1 MEGPAGRVSDST
13 VDTGALDARPS
24 PISWCPFAV
33 ALWSTLL
40 VGVPVAVW
48 CLVHLDLSAMPRQQL
63 WSLGLLGVLVVIGE
77 TRPLI
82 ASKTYGQGGVT
93 PSTAF
98 TFAIL
103 FTWGPIPAVVFHC
116 AASLLSDLI
125 ERKIWWKTV
134 FNVGQYTVSIG
145 SAWLVLLAFGW
156 QASLADMHTISR
168 GDLVAMIAAWVVYF
182 VVNNGLVSFVVAL
195 FNGEAFW
202 GVFYEDFGYQVFT
215 NVAVLSFSGV
225 VTLVLIQG
233 PEWLPLVLPPMIA
246 IYATAGLAL
255 DREHQAN
262 HDSLT
267 SLPNRKLL
275 VEQLE
280 AALADR
286 EDPQAVALFVLD
298 LDRFKEVNDTL
309 GHHTGDR
316 LLQIVAQRLRE
327 AVRPE
332 DTVARLGGDEFAVL
346 LSAVRDE
353 ESALEVARRIG
364 VALAE
369 PFQLE
374 GMLLE
379 LEGSVG
385 VALAPTHGTD
395 VEQLLRCADIAMYV
409 AKDERTGV
417 EVYAASRD
425 RHSPNRLGLLGSLR
439 KGIDDGELELHYQP
453 KVSLSTGAVTG
464 VEALVRWRHPQRGL
478 VFPDDFIPLAEH
490 SGLMHRLTGYV
501 VDTAL
506 AQAAEWW
513 SVGLQVPVAV
523 NVSARDLHGTA
534 LAQTV
539 AAGLSRHGL
548 PASALRLELTER
560 VLMAE
565 PARVADTLAALE
577 RLGVRLSLDAFGTGY
592 SSLVLLQQMPV
603 GEIKVDRSFVSRI
616 ASGGDG
622 AIVRSIID
630 LAHALGIEAVAEGVE
645 TEEMWSRLEE
655 LGCDSAQGWYISRPM
670 PSAAATEWLL
680 RHPSRRAALRVLRS
694 GAGSTGA

>member
-1 MEGPAGRVSDST
+1 MEGPTARAGDAQGERASST
-13 VDTGALDARPS
+13 RARAPCRGRRSPS
-24 PISWCPFAV
+24 RSGSPWPSASRIA
-33 ALWSTLL
+33 AY
-40 VGVPVAVW
+40 
-48 CLVHLDLSAMPRQQL
+48 CLVNLDLSVLDAEEL
-63 WSLGLLGVLVVIGE
+63 WALAILGALVIIGE

-82 ASKTYGQGGVT
+82 ASKTYGQSGVT

-103 FTWGPIPAVVFHC
+103 FTWGLVPAVVFHC
-116 AASLLSDLI
+116 AASLMSDLI
-125 ERKIWWKTV
+125 ERKIWWKTA
-134 FNVGQYTVSIG
+134 FNVGQYSVSLAT
-145 SAWLVLLAFGW
+145 AWLVLLAFGW
-156 QASLADMHTISR
+156 QASLTSMHMIATS
-168 GDLVAMIAAWVVYF
+168 DLAPMIAAWVVYF
-182 VVNNGLVSFVVAL
+182 VVNNGLVSFVVGL
-195 FNGEAFW
+195 FNGESFW

-215 NVAVLSFSGV
+215 NVAVLSFSGIV
-225 VTLVLIQG
+225 ALVIDAG
-233 PEWLPLVLPPMIA
+233 AAWLPLVLPPMIA

-267 SLPNRKLL
+267 ELPNRKLL
-275 VEQLE
+275 VDQLE
-280 AALADR
+280 AALKDRADS
-286 EDPQAVALFVLD
+286 ESVALFVLD

-309 GHHTGDR
+309 GHQTGDR

-346 LSAVRDE
+346 LAPVRDE
-353 ESALEVARRIG
+353 EAALEVARRIG

-385 VALAPTHGTD
+385 VALAPAHGTD

-417 EVYAASRD
+417 ETYAASRD

-478 VFPDDFIPLAEH
+478 VFPDDFIPLAES

-506 AQAAEWW
+506 AQAAQWW

-523 NVSARDLHGTA
+523 NVSARDLHGSA

-539 AAGLSRHGL
+539 AAGLARHDL

-577 RLGVRLSLDAFGTGY
+577 RLGVQLSLDDFGTGY

-645 TEEMWSRLEE
+645 TEETWARLED

-670 PSAAATEWLL
+670 PSAVATEWLL

-694 GAGSTGA
+694 GAGAAGA